1 MSDFVALKPE
11 SIQRE
16 IRNTLFGDVPLAD
29 VVRSHPK
36 MTLAEPWAAFKRAR
50 DLRDAGDVEGAKR
63 ELRPVLK
70 TPDLETRIFLQTWH
84 NLRELG
90 EKPPQDRAKEV
101 LGIVVEVGMP
111 KGLDIVAAYRDHR
124 ARYFNYSGAGVLWE
138 RRDESL
144 DALIDE
150 LLTAGSVVAEA
161 IPAWTQPRPPE
172 PKKGNVRIN
181 LLTPSGIHL
190 GQGPTEAL
198 NQDAMGGP
206 ILSAAYGLMKRLV
219 ELKRESGET
228 GNEGKASAFS

>member
-1 MSDFVALKPE
+1 LSDFVALKPE

-16 IRNTLFGDVPLAD
+16 IRNTLFGDVALKD

-70 TPDLETRIFLQTWH
+70 TPELETRIFLQTWH

-111 KGLDIVAAYRDHR
+111 KGLDLVAAYRDHR

-144 DALIDE
+144 DGLIDE

-161 IPAWTQPRPPE
+161 IPAWAQPRPPE

-228 GNEGKASAFS
+228 GNEGRPSAF

>member
-1 MSDFVALKPE
+1 MSDFVALRPE
-11 SIQRE
+11 AIHRE
-16 IRNTLFGDVPLAD
+16 IRNTLFGDVALKD
-29 VVRSHPK
+29 VVRAHPK
-36 MTLAEPWAAFKRAR
+36 MTLAEPWAAFQRAR
-50 DLRDAGDVEGAKR
+50 DLRDAGDMEGARR
-63 ELRPVLK
+63 ELRPVVK
-70 TPDLETRIFLQTWH
+70 IPDLETRIFLQAWH

-90 EKPPQDRAKEV
+90 EKPPENREKEV

-138 RRDESL
+138 RRDGSL
-144 DALIDE
+144 DGLIDE
-150 LLTAGSVVAEA
+150 LLTAGSVVAKA
-161 IPAWTQPRPPE
+161 IPPWTQARPPE

-206 ILSAAYGLMKRLV
+206 ILSAAYGLMKRIV

-228 GNEGKASAFS
+228 ASNA